1 MSLQEERQFDPLFL
15 SVAQKCGG
23 IEPLLTEFF
32 SFLHR
37 RTDFYVVD
45 PSPRRPMGFGAGDA
59 EAMVRVVILQAL

>member
-1 MSLQEERQFDPLFL
+1 MADRPFDGLFL

-23 IEPLLTEFF
+23 IEPLLDEFF

-45 PSPRRPMGFGAGDA
+45 PNPRRPMGFADGVA
-59 EAMVRVVILQAL
+59 EAMVSL